1 LVICLF
7 HSGHSH
13 NDVDSD
19 IGIAGNYLCN
29 LKLPDFDVFKAEL
42 INAFIKNNQAHCDV
56 QQLIGITDYVQMFG
70 QGVKSFE
77 GNNITEKCAC
87 F

>member
-1 LVICLF
+1 MLITIASRTF
-7 HSGHSH
+7 SQRY
-13 NDVDSD
+13 VDSD

-77 GNNITEKCAC
+77 GTNITEKCAC